1 MTDSTAALGSFEEPD
16 IMVSVFWI
24 GTVTFLIYLVQNFQ
38 QYLDDLKIQLGLT
51 ANVDLSGLII
61 QKFLFKR
68 SQKFQNL

>member
-38 QYLDDLKIQLGLT
+38 QYLDDLKIQLGLA

-68 SQKFQNL
+68 SRKFQNL

>member
-1 MTDSTAALGSFEEPD
+1 MTYSTALGSFGEPD
-16 IMVSVFWI
+16 IMVSVFWM

-38 QYLDDLKIQLGLT
+38 QYLDDLKIQLGLA